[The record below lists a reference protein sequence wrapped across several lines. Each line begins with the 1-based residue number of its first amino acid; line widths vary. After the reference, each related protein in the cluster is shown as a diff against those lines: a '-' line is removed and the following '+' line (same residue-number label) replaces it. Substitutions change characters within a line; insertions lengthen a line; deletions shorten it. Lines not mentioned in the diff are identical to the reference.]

1 LSAKQF
7 GWNWMDPIM
16 GIVGAVLV
24 ATWSWGM
31 PDKCCWIGR
40 RRRASGMPCASP
52 SKAGTQAASPI
63 FTFGRSVPT
72 SMWR

>member
-1 LSAKQF
+1 MRIVMHDDHNPNAANLHVMADALASGLAIVALLSAKQF

-31 PDKCCWIGR
+31 VRDTR
-40 RRRASGMPCASP
+40 
-52 SKAGTQAASPI
+52 
-63 FTFGRSVPT
+63 
-72 SMWR
+72 